1 MNLLMD
7 FLVAAA
13 LIAGMIL
20 FRMFMDRSA
29 RRKKLRSTK
38 NVNECEQVGCF
49 RGCDPGKDASEP
61 NSVSGQNPSKR
72 SAYHAP

>member
-20 FRMFMDRSA
+20 LRMFMDRSA
-29 RRKKLRSTK
+29 RCKKFSSIK
-38 NVNECEQVGCF
+38 NENECEQVGCF
-49 RGCDPGKDASEP
+49 RGCDSGKDTSEP
-61 NSVSGQNPSKR
+61 HSVSGQNPSKR